1 MAIGGYHM
9 FGSLVEDKE
18 ITILLQNFSSAEAA
32 MDCLTRLMILTTFS
46 KFMLTTFPLALVI
59 EEIFAP
65 CVPNE
70 SVSEVVSQFSDQVVL
85 DWMFLAC
92 R

>member
-1 MAIGGYHM
+1 
-9 FGSLVEDKE
+9 
-18 ITILLQNFSSAEAA
+18 
-32 MDCLTRLMILTTFS
+32 
-46 KFMLTTFPLALVI
+46 MLTAFPLALGI

-70 SVSEVVSQFSDQVVL
+70 SVLEVVAQFSDQVVL